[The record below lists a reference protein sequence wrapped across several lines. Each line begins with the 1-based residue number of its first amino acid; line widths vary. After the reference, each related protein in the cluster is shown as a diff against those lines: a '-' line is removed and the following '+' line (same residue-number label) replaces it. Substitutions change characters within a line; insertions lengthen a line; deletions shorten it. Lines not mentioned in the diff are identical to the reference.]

1 MYSLSCNLTGKENA
15 PLYIKEETKT
25 MASCQRKHSKISL
38 SDSVYVSAVW
48 SRGEERRWVE
58 LLLCMYDCGAS
69 ILFVHD
75 SLY

>member
-25 MASCQRKHSKISL
+25 MASCQKKKSKISISGFL
-38 SDSVYVSAVW
+38 FVSAD
-48 SRGEERRWVE
+48 GETLGGIVTE

-75 SLY
+75 NLY